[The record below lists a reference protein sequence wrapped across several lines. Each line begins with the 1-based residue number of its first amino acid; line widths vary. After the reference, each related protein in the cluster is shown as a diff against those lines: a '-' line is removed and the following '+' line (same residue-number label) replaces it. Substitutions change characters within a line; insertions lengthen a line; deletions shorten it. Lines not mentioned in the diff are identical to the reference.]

1 MSSYSY
7 KAFENFIRGPF
18 RMLSMWMQNVSK
30 PIWYFNKI
38 KSEGNILVGKF
49 RIPHKFI
56 YMTSDEICR
65 ELQPITTWRWREI
78 KEARCLKGL
87 CAH

>member
-7 KAFENFIRGPF
+7 KAFENFIRRPF
-18 RMLSMWMQNVSK
+18 RMPSMRMQNVSK

-49 RIPHKFI
+49 EIPHKFI
-56 YMTSDEICR
+56 T
-65 ELQPITTWRWREI
+65 
-78 KEARCLKGL
+78 
-87 CAH
+87 

>member
-38 KSEGNILVGKF
+38 KGEGNILVGKF
-49 RIPHKFI
+49 
-56 YMTSDEICR
+56 
-65 ELQPITTWRWREI
+65 
-78 KEARCLKGL
+78 
-87 CAH
+87 